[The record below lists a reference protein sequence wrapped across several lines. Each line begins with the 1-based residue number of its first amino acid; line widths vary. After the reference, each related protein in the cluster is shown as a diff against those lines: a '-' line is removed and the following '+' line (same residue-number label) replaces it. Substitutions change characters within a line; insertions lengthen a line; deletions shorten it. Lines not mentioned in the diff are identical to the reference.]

1 MAASNYLSYTAREFA
16 MDEDFQQWVLHPEQR
31 NVFWESWLRQHPEKE
46 SVISDARQLVQSIR
60 FRDYSLSAPDKEQ
73 LWDAVLN
80 GLEEEEEETTIPIHP
95 SVWRNVGKYAAA
107 VILGILLTAAWW
119 WWKPAVQQPAILS
132 TYTRLGE
139 TRHLMLPDS
148 SEVTL
153 NADSRLLYAVAGNGQ
168 REVWLDG
175 EAFFHVKHTASK
187 QQFIVHTYDNLD
199 VEVLG
204 TQFNVNSTGKEIV
217 VVLQQGSILLNIGET
232 SKGKA
237 AALYLQPGEMLRYNK
252 QDGDYTKKSVDA
264 IHYTSWHTGRLIMD
278 DFTLADAAIFME
290 QVFGKKLIVRDT
302 QLLNYKVSGSMPI
315 VYNAD
320 TMMTQLGKVFRM
332 QFNQRGDEVW
342 IHKP

>member
-1 MAASNYLSYTAREFA
+1 MASSNYLSYTAREFA

-46 SVISDARQLVQSIR
+46 PVISNARQLVQSIR
-60 FRDYSLSAPDKEQ
+60 FRDYPLPAPEKDQ

-80 GLEEEEEETTIPIHP
+80 GLGEENEEEVIPARR
-95 SVWRNVGKYAAA
+95 SNWRNAWKYAAA
-107 VILGILLTAAWW
+107 VILGVLLAGAWW
-119 WWKPAVQQPAILS
+119 WWKPAPEQPAIVS
-132 TYTRLGE
+132 TFTRLGE
-139 TRHLMLPDS
+139 TRKLLLPDS

-153 NADSRLLYAVAGNGQ
+153 NADSRLLYAITGTGR

-175 EAFFHVKHTASK
+175 EAFFHVKHTAFH
-187 QQFIVHTYDNLD
+187 QPFIVHTYDHLD

-204 TQFNVNSTGKEIV
+204 TQFNVNSSGKEIV
-217 VVLQQGSILLNIGET
+217 VVLQQGSILLNIGE
-232 SKGKA
+232 SKTGKA

-264 IHYTSWHTGRLIMD
+264 VNYTSWHTGRLMMN
-278 DFTLADAAIFME
+278 DFTLSDAAVFMD
-290 QVFGKKLIVRDT
+290 QVFGKKLIIRDT

-315 VYNAD
+315 IYDAD

>member
-1 MAASNYLSYTAREFA
+1 

-31 NVFWESWLRQHPEKE
+31 NVFWESWLRQYPEKE
-46 SVISDARQLVQSIR
+46 PVISNARQLVQSIR
-60 FRDYSLSAPDKEQ
+60 FRDYSLSATDKEQ
-73 LWDAVLN
+73 LWDAVWN
-80 GLEEEEEETTIPIHP
+80 GLEEEEEATVETPALPVRKINI
-95 SVWRNVGKYAAA
+95 WRYAAA
-107 VILGILLTAAWW
+107 VMLGMLLTGGWW
-119 WWKPAVQQPAILS
+119 WWKTGSRQPAILS
-132 TYTRLGE
+132 TFTRLGE
-139 TRHLMLPDS
+139 TRKLLLPDS

-153 NADSRLLYAVAGNGQ
+153 NADSRLLYAVTGSGQ

-175 EAFFHVKHTASK
+175 EAFFHVKHTAS
-187 QQFIVHTYDNLD
+187 QQKFIVHTYDHLD

-217 VVLQQGSILLNIGET
+217 VVLQQGSILLNIGEPGN
-232 SKGKA
+232 GKA

-252 QDGDYTKKSVDA
+252 QDGDYAKRSVDA
-264 IHYTSWHTGRLIMD
+264 VNYTSWHTGRLTMN
-278 DFTLADAAIFME
+278 DFTLADAAVFME

-302 QLLNYKVSGSMPI
+302 QLLSYKVSGSMPI
-315 VYNAD
+315 IYNAD

>member
-1 MAASNYLSYTAREFA
+1 

-31 NVFWESWLRQHPEKE
+31 NVFWESWLRQYPEKE
-46 SVISDARQLVQSIR
+46 PIISNARQLVQSIR
-60 FRDYSLSAPDKEQ
+60 FRDYSLSSNDKEQ
-73 LWDAVLN
+73 LWEAVWN
-80 GLEEEEEETTIPIHP
+80 GLEEEETETTLPTPVRVTPWLNIA
-95 SVWRNVGKYAAA
+95 KLAAA
-107 VILGILLTAAWW
+107 VLLGILVTGGWW
-119 WWKPAVQQPAILS
+119 WWKTDSRQPAILS
-132 TYTRLGE
+132 TFTRLGE
-139 TRHLMLPDS
+139 TRKLLLPDS

-153 NADSRLLYAVAGNGQ
+153 NADSRLLYAVTGSGQ

-175 EAFFHVKHTASK
+175 EAFFHVKHTAS
-187 QQFIVHTYDNLD
+187 QQKFIVHTYDHLN

-232 SKGKA
+232 GTGKA
-237 AALYLQPGEMLRYNK
+237 ATLYLQPGEMLRYNK
-252 QDGDYTKKSVDA
+252 QDGDYTKRSVDA
-264 IHYTSWHTGRLIMD
+264 VNYTSWHNGRLTMN
-278 DFTLADAAIFME
+278 DFTLADAAVFME

-302 QLLNYKVSGSMPI
+302 QLLSYKVSGSMPI
-315 VYNAD
+315 IYNAD